1 MLNKHLLGPELGKE
15 TAYNC
20 IIAMRK
26 ITLLLSFLVSL
37 TVFNGYA
44 QNGPDVVLPDTTKP
58 LYKKVMIIPFEK
70 NMYLC
75 GIQSYFAQKSK
86 KTHNEIVDFFREST
100 ALELQNQFLFR
111 YNTISLL
118 HYDDTARDLFKAYD
132 AVSYNFE
139 IAPKEEEE
147 EAPKTKMEKAKNLFK
162 KKETK
167 PSKYERGTTNDGQ
180 IVSRKNT
187 DQKFANV
194 VVRKPENLTYLSE
207 KYRAD
212 LFVYVTEFDIENDMS
227 DQTAFVNGTYKRIL
241 KLHFSMVDEK
251 GKVVEKGLATIT
263 FPNNENDIYQIRT
276 LYLPIAAKKMME
288 KLPYTPTPMVDEKK
302 GKAVNASDKVKR

>member
-1 MLNKHLLGPELGKE
+1 
-15 TAYNC
+15 
-20 IIAMRK
+20 MRK
-26 ITLLLSFLVSL
+26 ITLLSFLITLVA
-37 TVFNGYA
+37 FKGFA

-58 LYKKVMIIPFEK
+58 LFKKVMIIPFEK

-75 GIQSYFAQKSK
+75 GVQSYLAQKSR

-132 AVSYNFE
+132 AVAYNFE
-139 IAPKEEEE
+139 IAPIEEEE
-147 EAPKTKMEKAKNLFK
+147 EEPKNAMDKAKNLFK
-162 KKETK
+162 KKEPK
-167 PSKYERGTTNDGQ
+167 NSKYERGRTNDGQ

-194 VVRKPENLTYLSE
+194 VVRKQENLTYLAN
-207 KYRAD
+207 KYKAD

-251 GKVVEKGLATIT
+251 GKIVEKGLATVT
-263 FPNNENDIYQIRT
+263 FPNNENDIYKIRT

-302 GKAVNASDKVKR
+302 GKAVNAAEKVRR